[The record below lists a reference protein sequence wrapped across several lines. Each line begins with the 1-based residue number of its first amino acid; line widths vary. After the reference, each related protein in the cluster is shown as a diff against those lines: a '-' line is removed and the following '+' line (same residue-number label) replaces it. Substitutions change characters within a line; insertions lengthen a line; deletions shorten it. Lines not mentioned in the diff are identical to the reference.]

1 MGDIVT
7 SAEDGITKLYR
18 DLIFGGDT
26 SKEMTI
32 AHMGIYAYLHQLND
46 RVRHAKAEKVKVE
59 KAMQ

>member
-32 AHMGIYAYLHQLND
+32 AHMGIYDYLHQLND
-46 RVRHAKAEKVKVE
+46 RVRQTKSEKAKAEK
-59 KAMQ
+59 AML

>member
-26 SKEMTI
+26 SKEITI
-32 AHMGIYAYLHQLND
+32 AHMGIYDYMSQLND
-46 RVRHAKAEKVKVE
+46 RVRQAKTE
-59 KAMQ
+59 KANSEKMAQ